1 MSTPDGS
8 AGASGAVMREP
19 RLNRYL
25 FRGHG
30 TGLART
36 RLLGPV
42 RLRSLAGLVHRRE
55 REGRASAFPRS
66 RAGHGG
72 GRGTRA
78 SGKRDFSPIRAADRS
93 RVRHVSG
100 QCAVRHRRRVSA
112 E

>member
-8 AGASGAVMREP
+8 AGASGAVMRES
-19 RLNRYL
+19 RLNRHL
-25 FRGHG
+25 ARGYG
-30 TGLART
+30 AALART

-42 RLRSLAGLVHRRE
+42 RSRSLAGLVHRRE
-55 REGRASAFPRS
+55 REGIATAFSRS

-72 GRGTRA
+72 NRGTRS
-78 SGKRDFSPIRAADRS
+78 SGRRDLSPIRAADRP
-93 RVRHVSG
+93 RVRQLSG